1 MTTNPFDDDSIEH
14 LVLVNDEGQHSLWP
28 AFAEVPAGWTIVHG
42 GASRQSCVDYVDEH
56 WTDMR
61 PKSLIKAMGDA
72 TKLVCLPYA
81 GAGAS
86 FYRPWAALAGDALE
100 IVPLQLPGR
109 ERLIDEPPHRDVHQ
123 AVDALLPQLRER
135 LGSGDPR
142 VALFGHSLGAV
153 LAYEL
158 AHRLTAEPGIEVV
171 HLFVSGSPHPGQVRE
186 QRATGL
192 SDDEFLARVGEFA
205 GYSHPAFDDP
215 EMREMLLPTLRAD
228 VEMHETYVPSTPLPL
243 DAPVTVI
250 RGEDDTL
257 VGHDEAASWDKATAR
272 DFDYVEVPGG
282 HMYLTESAPA
292 LVRLIVSQLP

>member
-1 MTTNPFDDDSIEH
+1 MPTDD
-14 LVLVNDEGQHSLWP
+14 P
-28 AFAEVPAGWTIVHG
+28 
-42 GASRQSCVDYVDEH
+42 
-56 WTDMR
+56 TDVT
-61 PKSLIKAMGDA
+61 DT

-86 FYRPWAALAGDALE
+86 FYRPWAALAGAALE

-123 AVDALLPQLRER
+123 AVDDLLPQLRER
-135 LGSGDPR
+135 LGDGGHR

-158 AHRLTAEPGIEVV
+158 AHRLVAEPGIELA
-171 HLFVSGSPHPGQVRE
+171 HLFVSGSPHPGRSRE

-192 SDDEFLARVGEFA
+192 SDDAFLARVGEFA
-205 GYSHPAFDDP
+205 GYRHPAFDDP

-228 VEMHETYVPSTPLPL
+228 VEMHEAYEPSTLLPL
-243 DAPVTVI
+243 DVPLTAV

-257 VGHDEAASWDKATAR
+257 VGHDDATSWNKASGR
-272 DFDYVEVPGG
+272 DFEYVEIPGG
-282 HMYLTESAPA
+282 HMYLTESAPD
-292 LVRLIVSQLP
+292 LVGLIVSKLR